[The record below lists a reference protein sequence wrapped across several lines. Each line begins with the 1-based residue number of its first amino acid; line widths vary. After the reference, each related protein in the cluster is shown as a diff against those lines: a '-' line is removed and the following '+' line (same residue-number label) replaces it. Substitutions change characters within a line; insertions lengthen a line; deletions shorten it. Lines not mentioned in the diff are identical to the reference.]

1 MWEMELLDKWVR
13 KRKNDDNG
21 FDLKQSYPLLAFE
34 REIEKGMKKGLEE
47 KAERETNNTRF

>member
-1 MWEMELLDKWVR
+1 MELLDKWVR
-13 KRKNDDNG
+13 ERKNDDNG

-47 KAERETNNTRF
+47 KAERETNNNRF